1 MLRSQGIER
10 LDVVGLATDYC
21 VKATALD
28 GRKLGYRDR
37 LLTPFCAGVSDAGE
51 IQAVQDMTTAGVQII
66 DHPAKANARTSPP
79 R

>member
-10 LDVVGLATDYC
+10 LDVVGLAPDYC